1 MKSYLNLTS
10 FKTVNPVTY
19 KSETA
24 ATSSSSLGSESFRLS
39 FSGFKKFV
47 KMLFFEKD
55 LSSNFQRPE
64 NKLAFEK
71 VEVVEA
77 MEALEFQR
85 VETCQRQCEI
95 G

>member
-1 MKSYLNLTS
+1 MKSYLNSTS
-10 FKTVNPVTY
+10 FKTVNPITY

-24 ATSSSSLGSESFRLS
+24 TTSSNALGSESFRLT
-39 FSGFKKFV
+39 FNGFKKFV

-55 LSSNFQRPE
+55 LSGNFKRPE
-64 NKLAFEK
+64 NKLNSEKFE
-71 VEVVEA
+71 VIEA
-77 MEALEFQR
+77 MDTLEFQR